1 MMGLPGKL
9 KYVSISTRIS
19 ILLGVIILVTM
30 GIFSA
35 VSLIR
40 QEKDAVDTL
49 SRSTLLLGQ
58 TTEKILRLSM
68 IKNKR
73 DDISTAIRDIVGS
86 EGIRSV
92 RILNHEG
99 IIKFSSRPS
108 EIEKHISRANHL
120 CANCH
125 TSADS
130 GAVHMVSS
138 FYSYHLD
145 KRTGIIYSSLPIYNS
160 PSCYNSDC
168 HVFAST
174 GTAFKNHGMTLSAG
188 AHSVHD
194 SSETIL
200 GFIEIE
206 VTAKHIIASIARSR
220 SQLIALTILI
230 ALSAMAV
237 VYFSIRY
244 LVGNPVNRL
253 VDGTRRV
260 ARGDF
265 SREIVSGKA
274 ELGVLADSFNNMQ
287 KQLLSTQSQLIESEK
302 LASLGKIADEI
313 ANEISNPLTG
323 IIIYTES
330 LLSQTGPEAPV
341 RTDYETILREGLRI
355 RESIRNIL
363 SMAKKE
369 KLNFV
374 PVDIEALTDHAI
386 SIVRKLSNFRNI
398 RIVKTIPRDFPKAN
412 ADAGLLE
419 QVVLNLLLVFSDS
432 MQAGGILSI
441 SATHSETDRK
451 IEIQFTDKQGT
462 IPESVVQA
470 LSERVITPE
479 SGGNA
484 RTTISLSVCKDIMAL
499 HNGLIYFH
507 SEAGTGTSI
516 TISLPS

>member
-1 MMGLPGKL
+1 MGLPGKL

-35 VSLIR
+35 ISLIR

-49 SRSTLLLGQ
+49 NRSTLLLGQ

-68 IKNKR
+68 VKNKR

-108 EIEKHISRANHL
+108 EIDRHISRENHL

-125 TSADS
+125 THADS
-130 GAVHMVSS
+130 GAVHTVSS

-145 KRTGIIYSSLPIYNS
+145 QRTGIIYSSLPIYNS
-160 PSCYNSDC
+160 PSCYNGDC
-168 HVFAST
+168 HTSAST
-174 GTAFKNHGMTLSAG
+174 GTASGNRGSTLREVG
-188 AHSVHD
+188 HSVHD

-206 VTAKHIIASIARSR
+206 VTAKHIMTSLARSR
-220 SQLIALTILI
+220 SQLIVLTILI
-230 ALSAMAV
+230 ALAAMAV

-244 LVGNPVNRL
+244 LVGSPVNRL
-253 VDGTRRV
+253 VDGTLRV

-265 SREIVSGKA
+265 SGEIVSGKA
-274 ELGVLADSFNNMQ
+274 ELGVLADSFNRMQ
-287 KQLLSTQSQLIESEK
+287 KQLLFTQSQLIESER

-323 IIIYTES
+323 IIIYAEG
-330 LLSQTGPEAPV
+330 LLSHAEPEAPV
-341 RTDYETILREGLRI
+341 RADYETILQEGLKIREG
-355 RESIRNIL
+355 IRNIL

-369 KLNFV
+369 KLNFA
-374 PVDIEALTDHAI
+374 PVDIEALTDHAVL
-386 SIVRKLSNFRNI
+386 IVRKLSNFRNI
-398 RIVKTIPRDFPKAN
+398 RIVKAIPADFPKAR

-432 MQAGGILSI
+432 MQAGGILII
-441 SATHSETDRK
+441 SAAHSETDRT
-451 IEIQFTDKQGT
+451 IEIRFTDRQGT
-462 IPESVVQA
+462 IPESIVQA
-470 LSERVITPE
+470 LSERAMPPE
-479 SGGNA
+479 ATGSA

-499 HNGLIYFH
+499 HNGQIYFN
-507 SEAGTGTSI
+507 SEPGNGASI
-516 TISLPS
+516 TIALPS